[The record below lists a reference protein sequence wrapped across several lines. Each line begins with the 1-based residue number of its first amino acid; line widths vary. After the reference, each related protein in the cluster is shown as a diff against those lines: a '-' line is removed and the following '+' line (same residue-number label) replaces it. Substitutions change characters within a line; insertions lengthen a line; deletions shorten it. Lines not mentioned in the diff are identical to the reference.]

1 MYILLISEM
10 NTFVCKL
17 IFCAKIVDCESII
30 QLFDNLIKKNI
41 TQHITGLLLVYS
53 DFMIHLI
60 EASEDDVFQ
69 LCHEV
74 FTNNSS
80 IITNVKCLYMQNNA
94 KKRFFKEWY
103 FKKMKDNTLKDDKLK
118 ELEDNFENV
127 SSTYKAVVV
136 DLFKLYIEL
145 WHKLQLRNYENFNE
159 YLDII
164 TVNGYPNI
172 PSRRNI
178 KFILQSV
185 WGYNLTT
192 LIENYY
198 NLNYVSNF
206 DNYSSVSEM
215 IQEIKHKY
223 NE

>member
-1 MYILLISEM
+1 M
-10 NTFVCKL
+10 NTFVCRL
-17 IFCAKIVDCESII
+17 IFCAKIADYENII

-60 EASEDDVFQ
+60 EASEDDIFQ
-69 LCHEV
+69 LCHKV

-94 KKRFFKEWY
+94 KKRFFKEWCS
-103 FKKMKDNTLKDDKLK
+103 KKMKDNTLEDDELK

-145 WHKLQLRNYENFNE
+145 WHKLQLRNY
-159 YLDII
+159 
-164 TVNGYPNI
+164 
-172 PSRRNI
+172 
-178 KFILQSV
+178 
-185 WGYNLTT
+185 
-192 LIENYY
+192 
-198 NLNYVSNF
+198 VSI
-206 DNYSSVSEM
+206 DY
-215 IQEIKHKY
+215 
-223 NE
+223 

>member
-1 MYILLISEM
+1 M
-10 NTFVCKL
+10 NTFVCRL
-17 IFCAKIVDCESII
+17 IFCAKIADYENII
-30 QLFDNLIKKNI
+30 HLFDNLIKKNI

-60 EASEDDVFQ
+60 EASEEDIFQ
-69 LCHEV
+69 LCREV

-80 IITNVKCLYMQNNA
+80 RMTNIKCLYMQNNA

-103 FKKMKDNTLKDDKLK
+103 FKKMKNNTLEDDKLK

-127 SSTYKAVVV
+127 SSTYEAVVGN
-136 DLFKLYIEL
+136 LFKLYIKL
-145 WHKLQLRNYENFNE
+145 WHKLRLGSYENFNE
-159 YLDII
+159 YLDLIV
-164 TVNGYPNI
+164 VNGHPNI

-192 LIENYY
+192 LVENYY
-198 NLNYVSNF
+198 NLNYFSNF
-206 DNYSSVSEM
+206 DDYSSVSEM
-215 IQEIKHKY
+215 IQEINLNY
-223 NE
+223 NK